1 MIWFSTNISNS
12 IFPLIVRAQK
22 HNALMFRRTTLTKLS
37 EAGVLWHVLVI
48 EGKEWQKV
56 GWDYNWENETT
67 APIWKCL
74 QAGWLDQASTTND
87 FVGTYRQSSRRR
99 VPIKSISSWKT
110 GACATLNDD
119 RQPSWMEEICT
130 TALLTK
136 QTWFRLPHFRQISI
150 VLIFC
155 LFTTGVIFLHIH
167 TIFGFYLV
175 INLFDWMTH
184 FYQIFWIFFIIS
196 LKWFHQ
202 SFGL

>member
-1 MIWFSTNISNS
+1 MRVMIWFSTNISNS

-37 EAGVLWHVLVI
+37 EAGVLWHVLVT

-56 GWDYNWENETT
+56 GWDYNWENGTT

-99 VPIKSISSWKT
+99 VPIKSISSLEDWV
-110 GACATLNDD
+110 CATPNDD

-136 QTWFRLPHFRQISI
+136 QTHDGSDFPTSGRYP
-150 VLIFC
+150 
-155 LFTTGVIFLHIH
+155 LF
-167 TIFGFYLV
+167 
-175 INLFDWMTH
+175 
-184 FYQIFWIFFIIS
+184 S
-196 LKWFHQ
+196 
-202 SFGL
+202 